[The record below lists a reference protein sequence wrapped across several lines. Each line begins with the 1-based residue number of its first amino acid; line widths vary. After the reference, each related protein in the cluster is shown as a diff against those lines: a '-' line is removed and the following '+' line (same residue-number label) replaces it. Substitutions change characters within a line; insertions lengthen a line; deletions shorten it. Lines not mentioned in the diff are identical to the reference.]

1 MVAGL
6 FGDYV
11 VVSRKS
17 NDTAGCLRGECL
29 KYRQGKVKVFE
40 RAREQII
47 YQEKPYGVGA
57 ESIIL

>member
-1 MVAGL
+1 MILQGV
-6 FGDYV
+6 
-11 VVSRKS
+11 
-17 NDTAGCLRGECL
+17 LRGESL

>member
-1 MVAGL
+1 MLLLAENQMILQGV
-6 FGDYV
+6 
-11 VVSRKS
+11 
-17 NDTAGCLRGECL
+17 LRGESL

>member
-17 NDTAGCLRGECL
+17 NDTAGCFKRRE
-29 KYRQGKVKVFE
+29 FE
-40 RAREQII
+40 
-47 YQEKPYGVGA
+47 V
-57 ESIIL
+57 